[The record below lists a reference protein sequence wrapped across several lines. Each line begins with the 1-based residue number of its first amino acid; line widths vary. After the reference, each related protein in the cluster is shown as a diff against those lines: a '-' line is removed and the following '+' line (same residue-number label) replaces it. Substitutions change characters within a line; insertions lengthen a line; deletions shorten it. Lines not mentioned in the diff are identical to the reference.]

1 MIIKS
6 IANLIRNKFI
16 NFIKKKYSKMYTI
29 LHNSRCGKSRDAVN
43 YLEEQGVEFQV
54 REYLKDE
61 LSFEELKSILDALQI
76 APIELIR
83 TNESIWK
90 EQFKGKDW
98 SDDELIKIM
107 IEHPKLIQRP
117 IVLKDNQGVVGRP
130 LELIQEFI
138 KK

>member
-1 MIIKS
+1 
-6 IANLIRNKFI
+6 
-16 NFIKKKYSKMYTI
+16 MYTI

-107 IEHPKLIQRP
+107 IKHPKLIQRP